1 MHAPPPAGGTQ
12 ICFVQPSFG
21 PAQIPQ
27 LELQQVLPATQRVA
41 PQTGPSTTGVGTQVP

>member
-1 MHAPPPAGGTQ
+1 MHAPPSAGGTQ

-27 LELQQVLPATQRVA
+27 LELQQVLPAAQRVA
-41 PQTGPSTTGVGTQVP
+41 PQVGPSPAGTQVP